1 MTTMDEF
8 GVDIDKLRE
17 LVGEKV
23 FASGEDYYQDGNV
36 HILALLSE
44 RVLAQ
49 VEGRETYRTEV
60 TGRGRRIGGSCSC
73 RAFDD
78 RGFCKHMVATALA
91 GNASAV
97 NGDGVGTGA
106 LDRIRG
112 HLREKSAE
120 ALVEMIMQLAE
131 RNSALLARLDMIA
144 SIERSD
150 VGSVSKQ
157 LRSTLDRATRV
168 RDHVYHQDASDWAN
182 EVDIALDA
190 VSDLVGAG
198 KSSVALDLAWHAL
211 ERIKQAM
218 VNIDDSDG
226 HWGAVL
232 QRACNIHLA
241 AAKAA
246 RPEPLELARQLFRAE
261 LEGAYDTFH
270 RSAELYADVLGDQ
283 GLAEFRRLAYEAWE
297 TLSSKLGGPEKL
309 SYIGESFY
317 RLESMVD
324 FLAERDGD
332 VEFRIALRTKDL
344 SAPWCYS
351 KLVDFCLSQG
361 RQAEALRWAEEGVR
375 IFEDDRPDETLLLTT
390 TDLLAKAE
398 REKDAEVLLER
409 AFTRNPSLTLYKAWT
424 KFGGPA
430 ARESAVRILAARL
443 AEKNSRSVFWEHPA
457 DLLLQVFMHEQE
469 MDSAWSVARTHGASL
484 WVAMELAQAT
494 ETTHGQDAVVI
505 YVRKVEQLVEAG
517 GNPAY
522 EEAVQ
527 LIRRIASLQ
536 EEAEQ
541 AKYVASLKSRF
552 SRKRNFMKL
561 LGQEA
566 FP

>member
-8 GVDIDKLRE
+8 GIDIDKLHE
-17 LVGEKV
+17 LVGDKV
-23 FASGEDYYQDGNV
+23 FASGKDYYRNGNV
-36 HILALLSE
+36 HILALLRE

-49 VEGRETYRTEV
+49 VEGTETYRTEV

-78 RGFCKHMVATALA
+78 RGVCKHMVATALA
-91 GNASAV
+91 ANASAV
-97 NGDGVGTGA
+97 NGDSEGIGV

-112 HLREKSAE
+112 HLREESAE
-120 ALVEMIMQLAE
+120 ALIEMIMQLAE

-144 SIERSD
+144 RIKGSD

-157 LRSTLDRATRV
+157 LRSMLDRATRL
-168 RDHVYHQDASDWAN
+168 RDHVYRQDASDWAN
-182 EVDIALDA
+182 EVDIVLDA
-190 VSDLVGAG
+190 VSDLVGVG
-198 KSSVALDLAWHAL
+198 KSSLALDLAWHAI
-211 ERIKQAM
+211 ERIERAM
-218 VNIDDSDG
+218 VNIDDSEG
-226 HWGAVL
+226 HWGAL
-232 QRACNIHLA
+232 LRRACNIHLA
-241 AAKAA
+241 AAKAV

-261 LEGAYDTFH
+261 LEGAYDTFR
-270 RSAELYADVLGDQ
+270 RSAALYADVLGDE
-283 GLAEFRRLAYEAWE
+283 GLAEFRRLAHEAWE
-297 TLSSKLGGPEKL
+297 TLSARLGGPEKL
-309 SYIGESFY
+309 SYVDKSLY

-332 VEFRIALRTKDL
+332 VECRIALRTKDL
-344 SAPWCYS
+344 STPWCYS

-375 IFEDDRPDETLLLTT
+375 IFEDSRPDETLLLTT

-398 REKDAEVLLER
+398 REKDAEVLLQR

-424 KFGGPA
+424 KLGGSA
-430 ARESAVRILAARL
+430 ARETAVRILTARL
-443 AEKNSRSVFWEHPA
+443 AERKDKPVFWAHPA

-522 EEAVQ
+522 EEAAQ
-527 LIRRIASLQ
+527 LIGRIASLQ
-536 EEAEQ
+536 GETEQ
-541 AKYVASLKSRF
+541 AKYVASLKLRF

-561 LGQEA
+561 LG
-566 FP
+566 

>member
-8 GVDIDKLRE
+8 GVDVDKLRE
-17 LVGEKV
+17 LVGDKV
-23 FASGEDYYQDGNV
+23 FASGEDYYRDGNV
-36 HILALLSE
+36 RILALLSE

-49 VEGRETYRTEV
+49 VEGRETYRIEV

-91 GNASAV
+91 ANATAV
-97 NGDGVGTGA
+97 SGEGIGA

-112 HLREKSAE
+112 HLREESAE

-144 SIERSD
+144 SIKRSD
-150 VGSVSKQ
+150 VGSVSRQ
-157 LRSTLDRATRV
+157 LRSMLDRATRV

-190 VSDLVGAG
+190 VSDLVGVG
-198 KSSVALDLAWHAL
+198 KSDLALDLAWHAI
-211 ERIKQAM
+211 ERMERAM
-218 VNIDDSDG
+218 VNMDDSDG

-241 AAKAA
+241 AAKAV

-261 LEGAYDTFH
+261 LEGAHDPFH
-270 RSAELYADVLGDQ
+270 RSAALYADVLGDE
-283 GLAEFRRLAYEAWE
+283 GLTEFRRLAHEAWE
-297 TLSSKLGGPEKL
+297 TQSSKLVGPERL
-309 SYIGESFY
+309 SYVDKSVY

-332 VEFRIALRTKDL
+332 VEYRIALRTRDL
-344 SAPWCYS
+344 STPWCYS

-361 RQAEALRWAEEGVR
+361 RQADALRWAEEGVR

-390 TDLLAKAE
+390 TDLLAKAK

-409 AFTRNPSLTLYKAWT
+409 AFTRNPSLTLYKTWT
-424 KFGGPA
+424 KLGGSTV
-430 ARESAVRILAARL
+430 RESAVRILTAQL
-443 AEKNSRSVFWEHPA
+443 AERKSRPVFWAHPA

-469 MDSAWSVARTHGASL
+469 MDSAWSIARTHGASL

-522 EEAVQ
+522 EEAAQ

-536 EEAEQ
+536 GKVEQ

-552 SRKRNFMKL
+552 GRKRNFMKL
-561 LGQEA
+561 LG
-566 FP
+566 

>member
-8 GVDIDKLRE
+8 GVDVDKLRE
-17 LVGEKV
+17 LVGDKV
-23 FASGEDYYQDGNV
+23 FASGEDYYRDGNV
-36 HILALLSE
+36 RILALLPE

-49 VEGRETYRTEV
+49 VEGRETYRIEV

-78 RGFCKHMVATALA
+78 RGVCKHMVATALA
-91 GNASAV
+91 ANATAV
-97 NGDGVGTGA
+97 GGEGIGA

-112 HLREKSAE
+112 HLREESAE

-144 SIERSD
+144 SIKRSD
-150 VGSVSKQ
+150 VGSVSRQ
-157 LRSTLDRATRV
+157 LRSMLDRATRV
-168 RDHVYHQDASDWAN
+168 RDHLYHQDASDWAN

-190 VSDLVGAG
+190 VSDLVGVG
-198 KSSVALDLAWHAL
+198 KSDLALDLAWHAI
-211 ERIKQAM
+211 ERMERAM
-218 VNIDDSDG
+218 VNMDDSDG

-241 AAKAA
+241 AAKAV

-261 LEGAYDTFH
+261 LEGAHDPFH
-270 RSAELYADVLGDQ
+270 RSAALYADVLGDE
-283 GLAEFRRLAYEAWE
+283 GLTEFRRLAHEAWE
-297 TLSSKLGGPEKL
+297 TQSSKLVGPERL
-309 SYIGESFY
+309 SYVDKSVY

-332 VEFRIALRTKDL
+332 VEYRIALRTRDL
-344 SAPWCYS
+344 STPWCYS

-361 RQAEALRWAEEGVR
+361 RQADALRWAEEGVR

-409 AFTRNPSLTLYKAWT
+409 AFTRNPSLTLYKTWT
-424 KFGGPA
+424 KLGGSTV
-430 ARESAVRILAARL
+430 RESAVRILTAQL
-443 AEKNSRSVFWEHPA
+443 AERKSRPVFWAHPA

-469 MDSAWSVARTHGASL
+469 MDSAWSIARTHGASL
-484 WVAMELAQAT
+484 RVAMELAQAT

-522 EEAVQ
+522 EEAAQ

-536 EEAEQ
+536 GKVEQ

-552 SRKRNFMKL
+552 GRKRNFMKL
-561 LGQEA
+561 LG
-566 FP
+566 